1 MTTTDLQA
9 VALVQ
14 FLDVD
19 GAMLCSAPAAHDGE
33 GLRLLASPADV
44 DAAHALRLLD
54 ASGVEVGL
62 LPTRAGHDL
71 QRFVGLLQSRLAAL
85 P

>member
-1 MTTTDLQA
+1 MTTPDLQD

-14 FLDVD
+14 LLDVN
-19 GAMLCSAPAAHDGE
+19 GSVIGSAPAAHDGE

-44 DAAHALRLLD
+44 DAAHSLRLLD
-54 ASGVEVGL
+54 AGGTELAL

-71 QRFVGLLQSRLAAL
+71 QRFAGLLVDRLHAL